1 MEGLDVSELKYFP
14 KNEDEQGFI
23 LQIYADE
30 IQLRTSWIVSVANE
44 INQSLK
50 QNESASTIFR
60 QAMDLIGNAIVILRI
75 IDPTGARRNE
85 IERTN
90 ERVDLIRK
98 NWPNIPTDPPEG
110 LRDVRNDYEHY
121 DARLDQWAI
130 SSERKIIADMNI
142 GPIIGGTEIHENL
155 RRFQGDTLYFWDHA
169 VSLSKVLDWAIRVNE
184 SVSNKTNEMNF
195 I

>member
-1 MEGLDVSELKYFP
+1 MEGSEVSELKYFP
-14 KNEDEQGFI
+14 EDESDQSFI
-23 LQIYADE
+23 LKIYADE
-30 IQLRTSWIVSVANE
+30 IRLRTSWIVSVANE
-44 INQSLK
+44 MNESFK
-50 QNESASTIFR
+50 QEESASTIIR

-85 IERTN
+85 MERTK
-90 ERVDLIRK
+90 ERVELIRR

-110 LRDVRNDYEHY
+110 LRDVRNAYEHY

-130 SSERKIIADMNI
+130 SSERRIIADMNI
-142 GPIIGGTEIHENL
+142 GPIIGGTEIYENL

-169 VSLSKVLDWAIRVNE
+169 VSLSKVVEWALQVNE
-184 SVSNKTNEMNF
+184 SVSNNTNEMNL